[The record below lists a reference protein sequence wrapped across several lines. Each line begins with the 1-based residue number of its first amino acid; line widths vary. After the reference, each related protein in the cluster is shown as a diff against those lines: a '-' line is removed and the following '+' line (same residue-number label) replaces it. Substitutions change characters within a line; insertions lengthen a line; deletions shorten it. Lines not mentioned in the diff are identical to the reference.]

1 MKRDFLKVAYFA
13 DERTAAIYQAR
24 LEEAGIPSFLSN
36 ANANVMLPHLGG
48 GVGVHINKQHLE
60 LSKEIY
66 DKIQELQ
73 YSDQSVFTHHD
84 ATHEDI
90 QYEKEL
96 NSKDQRWNTLSKI
109 AVVLLFLV
117 LLRYIAKSKGLLPQF
132 FEPF

>member
-1 MKRDFLKVAYFA
+1 MKRDFIKVAYFA

-24 LEEAGIPSFLSN
+24 LEEAGVPSFLSN
-36 ANANVMLPHLGG
+36 VNSNIMLPHLSG
-48 GVGVHINKQHLE
+48 GVGVHINKENLE
-60 LSKEIY
+60 VSKEIY
-66 DKIQELQ
+66 EKIQELQ
-73 YSDQSVFTHHD
+73 NSDQSVFTHHD

-96 NSKDQRWNTLSKI
+96 NAGDQKWNAVSKV

-117 LLRYIAKSKGLLPQF
+117 LLRYIAKSRGLLPQF